1 MPALHAVSLRAR
13 RGFNPSWRLV
23 PKNPCS
29 SKQQRTLY
37 SQSSLSYQCRRV
49 KTARLSPEQIQT
61 HSLLNS
67 YDWELTRLVGIIM
80 PIFSIALPN
89 SSASIVP
96 LLLRSKYLKLLT
108 STVSSL
114 VVPLAFWDS
123 FLSNSFSKL
132 PQENSL
138 VKI

>member
-1 MPALHAVSLRAR
+1 MLALHAVSLRAR
-13 RGFNPSWRLV
+13 QGFNPSWRLV

-29 SKQQRTLY
+29 SRQQRTLY

-49 KTARLSPEQIQT
+49 KTARLSPEQIQK

-67 YDWELTRLVGIIM
+67 YWELTRLVGIIM
-80 PIFSIALPN
+80 PIFSMALPN

-132 PQENSL
+132 PQENNL

>member
-1 MPALHAVSLRAR
+1 MLALLAVFLRAHQ
-13 RGFNPSWRLV
+13 GFTLSWRLV

-49 KTARLSPEQIQT
+49 KTIRLSPEQIQT

-67 YDWELTRLVGIIM
+67 YEWELTRLVGIIM
-80 PIFSIALPN
+80 PIFSMALPN

-132 PQENSL
+132 PQENNL

>member
-1 MPALHAVSLRAR
+1 MLALHAVFLRAR
-13 RGFNPSWRLV
+13 QGFNPSWRLV
-23 PKNPCS
+23 LKNPCS
-29 SKQQRTLY
+29 SRQQRTLY
-37 SQSSLSYQCRRV
+37 SQSSLSYQCHRV
-49 KTARLSPEQIQT
+49 KTARLSPEQIKT

-80 PIFSIALPN
+80 PIFSMALPN

-132 PQENSL
+132 PQEDNL
-138 VKI
+138 DKI